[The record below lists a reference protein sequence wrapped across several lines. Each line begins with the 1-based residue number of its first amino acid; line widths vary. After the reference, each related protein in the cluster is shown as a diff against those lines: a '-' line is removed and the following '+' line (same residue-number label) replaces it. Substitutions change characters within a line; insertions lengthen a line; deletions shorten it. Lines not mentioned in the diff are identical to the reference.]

1 MSPAIEDIEAK
12 NTGRGRKWSRQSDLG
27 FLRRS
32 RTGGSGDRPGVC
44 AYALRLPLVMLA
56 AALGAAPDGLQ
67 HGLLH
72 DVLVHVLRHV
82 LSTHGLEAEGV
93 GAGRGGLEDAEP
105 QLVEGLEHG
114 DEQPR
119 AALVGEDVD
128 EEPAVPAY

>member
-1 MSPAIEDIEAK
+1 
-12 NTGRGRKWSRQSDLG
+12 
-27 FLRRS
+27 
-32 RTGGSGDRPGVC
+32 V
-44 AYALRLPLVMLA
+44 LA

-82 LSTHGLEAEGV
+82 LQDRTGLLASTSIAGRHAIYVSRSWIVFGEEGRRFSYLPTHGLEAEGVV

-128 EEPAVPAY
+128 EEPAVPAH